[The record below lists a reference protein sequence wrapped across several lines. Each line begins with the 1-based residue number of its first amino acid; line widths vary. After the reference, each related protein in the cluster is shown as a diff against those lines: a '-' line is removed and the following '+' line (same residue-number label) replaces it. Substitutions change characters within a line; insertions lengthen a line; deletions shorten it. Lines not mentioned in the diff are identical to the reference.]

1 MVKPRTAP
9 HGGKPHTAPE
19 FQHSILSQ
27 AEQAKL
33 LGRSDETTRNL
44 GHPSSEDRLMEHPLD
59 KVQDYQNHASE
70 KIVRGPPRSQ
80 GVYRRFKNPQ
90 SGIANEANLGKW
102 ASYAHSNSYAVVTAQ
117 ASNRP
122 CPTRVA
128 VTVTK
133 ATAISR
139 LCPARQLKVGR
150 IFAPGLRAAKAVW
163 KSYTSV
169 E

>member
-102 ASYAHSNSYAVVTAQ
+102 ASYAHSNSYAGGHGAGVEPTMPDPRGRHSNESDGYLAPLPS
-117 ASNRP
+117 ASTESWADFR
-122 CPTRVA
+122 A
-128 VTVTK
+128 G
-133 ATAISR
+133 SESGEGR
-139 LCPARQLKVGR
+139 LEKLHKR
-150 IFAPGLRAAKAVW
+150 
-163 KSYTSV
+163 
-169 E
+169 